1 MGKVQSIIL
10 WHPKIYS
17 GIPKVAVTTCQK
29 QFHDK
34 FETFIG
40 SRISK
45 ERCIESWFTLTAFS
59 AKSHLKF
66 YSSAETCWLLNIIE
80 FEYLTYEDEYCSNP
94 LRLQGHWWT
103 RSNSIYFSITFRNY
117 ITTLN
122 FHMHFTCVVHS
133 IAHKYLSTILTYTSF
148 IYSLVLCTIYRIQFT
163 FRFAVTISILSDCNC
178 YCSWWH
184 KWHIN

>member
-1 MGKVQSIIL
+1 MSICSKITELSPPEIYFDSVQIYMTRLWAKFSL
-10 WHPKIYS
+10 WHPKMLYS
-17 GIPKVAVTTCQK
+17 GIAKVAVTTCQK

-94 LRLQGHWWT
+94 QTPFLKDIDGHVLTQFIFQLPLEITLPLWT
-103 RSNSIYFSITFRNY
+103 
-117 ITTLN
+117 
-122 FHMHFTCVVHS
+122 FTC
-133 IAHKYLSTILTYTSF
+133 
-148 IYSLVLCTIYRIQFT
+148 
-163 FRFAVTISILSDCNC
+163 IS
-178 YCSWWH
+178 H
-184 KWHIN
+184 V

>member
-1 MGKVQSIIL
+1 MSICSKITELSPSEIYFNSVQIYMTRLWAKFSL
-10 WHPKIYS
+10 WHPKMLYS
-17 GIPKVAVTTCQK
+17 GIAKVAVTTCQK

-94 LRLQGHWWT
+94 PPQGHWWT

-122 FHMHFTCVVHS
+122 FHMHFTCVVVLHIS
-133 IAHKYLSTILTYTSF
+133 YLVLYLPTHHSF
-148 IYSLVLCTIYRIQFT
+148 I
-163 FRFAVTISILSDCNC
+163 
-178 YCSWWH
+178 H
-184 KWHIN
+184 

>member
-1 MGKVQSIIL
+1 MSICSKITELSPLEIYFNWVQIYLYDTIMDKVQSIIL
-10 WHPKIYS
+10 WHPKMYT

-66 YSSAETCWLLNIIE
+66 YSSAETCWLLNNIIE

-94 LRLQGHWWT
+94 QTPFLKDIDGHVLTQFIFQLPLEITLPLWT
-103 RSNSIYFSITFRNY
+103 
-117 ITTLN
+117 
-122 FHMHFTCVVHS
+122 FTC
-133 IAHKYLSTILTYTSF
+133 
-148 IYSLVLCTIYRIQFT
+148 
-163 FRFAVTISILSDCNC
+163 IS
-178 YCSWWH
+178 H
-184 KWHIN
+184 V

>member
-1 MGKVQSIIL
+1 MSICSKITELSPSEIYFNSVQIYMTRLWAKFSL
-10 WHPKIYS
+10 WHPKMLYS
-17 GIPKVAVTTCQK
+17 GIAKVAVTTCQK

-94 LRLQGHWWT
+94 QTPFLKDIDGHVLTQFIFQLPLEITLPLWT
-103 RSNSIYFSITFRNY
+103 
-117 ITTLN
+117 
-122 FHMHFTCVVHS
+122 FTC
-133 IAHKYLSTILTYTSF
+133 
-148 IYSLVLCTIYRIQFT
+148 
-163 FRFAVTISILSDCNC
+163 IS
-178 YCSWWH
+178 H
-184 KWHIN
+184 V

>member
-1 MGKVQSIIL
+1 MDKVQSIIL
-10 WHPKIYS
+10 WHPKMLYS

-94 LRLQGHWWT
+94 LPQGHWWT

-148 IYSLVLCTIYRIQFT
+148 IYSLVLCIYRIHFT